1 MGVRDRDSVLVVGGT
16 GLLGGA
22 LVRALARAGAPG
34 APAAPTVAATWR
46 ETPPSA
52 AALATG
58 AAWERF
64 ELADPTAAAALLGA
78 HSPRVVV
85 HAAVPA
91 RREDYADALVLGA
104 ARLAAAARAHG
115 ATFVHVSSDM
125 VFNGASGPFAEN
137 APLSPITEYGRAKAE
152 AERAVRAADP
162 TAILVRAPLLYRL
175 HPPDRGLAHWLDGL
189 ARGDGYPLFD
199 DEIRCPAH
207 VDDVAAALAE
217 LACRQIAGGPDRAA
231 PGATYHAV
239 GPVPVSRYA
248 LGTALLAALGMD
260 PALATRGRLADSALV
275 RPRELVLTT
284 AATPRW
290 LTSPLRAPAAALA
303 AAVTTGRATPAAP
316 RGDRGDSRA

>member
-22 LVRALARAGAPG
+22 LVRALARPAGEG
-34 APAAPTVAATWR
+34 APAAPAVAATWR
-46 ETPPSA
+46 ERPPTA
-52 AALATG
+52 ADRATG
-58 AAWERF
+58 AAWARF
-64 ELADPTAAAALLGA
+64 ELADPSAAATLLEA
-78 HSPRVVV
+78 RSPRVVV

-125 VFNGASGPFAEN
+125 VFDGASGPFAED
-137 APLSPITEYGRAKAE
+137 APLSPITEYGRAKAD

-162 TAILVRAPLLYRL
+162 AAIVVRAPLLYRL
-175 HPPDRGLAHWLDGL
+175 HPPDRGLARWLDGL
-189 ARGDGYPLFD
+189 ARGDAYPLFE

-207 VDDVAAALAE
+207 VDDVAAALVE
-217 LACRQIAGGPDRAA
+217 LADRAIAGGPGQD
-231 PGATYHAV
+231 GATYHAV
-239 GPVPVSRYA
+239 GPVAVSRYA

-260 PALATRGRLADSALV
+260 PARAARCRLADSGLV

-284 AATPRW
+284 GATPRW
-290 LTSPLRAPAAALA
+290 LTAHLRAPAAALA
-303 AAVTTGRATPAAP
+303 AAVTTGRAAPAAP
-316 RGDRGDSRA
+316 RGGRGDSRA